1 MDILL
6 ETVQQIDMDIL
17 LEIIQK
23 IDMDIIDMDS

>member
-6 ETVQQIDMDIL
+6 KTVQQIDMDIL

-23 IDMDIIDMDS
+23 IDMDIIDMDI